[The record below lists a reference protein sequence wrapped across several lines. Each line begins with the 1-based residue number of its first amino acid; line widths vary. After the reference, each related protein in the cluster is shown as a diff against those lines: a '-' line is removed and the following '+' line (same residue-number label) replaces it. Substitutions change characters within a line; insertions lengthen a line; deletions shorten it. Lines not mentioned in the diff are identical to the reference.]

1 MKISA
6 KHDKGVNLLLLSA
19 VESCDTDSWPL
30 TPQLQFRH
38 YRSTLDPE
46 YGAIA
51 AAILFAR
58 HCGSVVEFD
67 GARISMDA
75 ARAIRRMLPEVGELL
90 PINGMKRDISQG
102 VATLIVGE
110 ARELFAAGGR
120 AGRIG
125 GPARAITWSGDFVA
139 PSERSSARYV
149 GGDIFT
155 NATLTA
161 SSAEISVALALLV
174 GGRCVRDIYVPRPRQ
189 SELEDFRRI
198 GAGLEFVGIKLR
210 AL

>member
-6 KHDKGVNLLLLSA
+6 KHDKGVNLLEVSA

-30 TPQLQFRH
+30 VPQLQFRH

-46 YGAIA
+46 LGAIA

-67 GARISMDA
+67 GAKISIDA
-75 ARAIRRMLPEVGELL
+75 ARTIRTMLPEVDELL

-102 VATLIVGE
+102 VATLISGE
-110 ARELFAAGGR
+110 AGRMFATVGNAKRVGTS
-120 AGRIG
+120 
-125 GPARAITWSGDFVA
+125 ARAITWSGDFVT
-139 PSERSSARYV
+139 PTRNSSQYI

-155 NATLTA
+155 NAALVTGNT
-161 SSAEISVALALLV
+161 EISVALALLV
-174 GGRCVRDIYVPRPRQ
+174 GGKDVRDIYVPPPERPERERYQ
-189 SELEDFRRI
+189 RI
-198 GAGLEFVGIKLR
+198 ADGLEHVGVKLR
-210 AL
+210 ML